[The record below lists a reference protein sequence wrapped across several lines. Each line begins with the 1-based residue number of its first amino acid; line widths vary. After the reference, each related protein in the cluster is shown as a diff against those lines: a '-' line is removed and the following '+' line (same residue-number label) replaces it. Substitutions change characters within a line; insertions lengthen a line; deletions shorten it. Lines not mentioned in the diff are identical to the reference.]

1 MTELADRM
9 RAAADTLEEAAR
21 LYDAIE
27 PLHYPWTAA
36 QLRAEAEY
44 VEVPF

>member
-1 MTELADRM
+1 MTDLPARM
-9 RAAADTLEEAAR
+9 RAAADTLEEASR

-27 PLHYPWTAA
+27 PAHYPWTPA
-36 QLRAEAEY
+36 QLRHEADQ